1 MPYMGIQELK
11 DANIKSGSATG
22 DGSTTTFAIGW
33 TPPSE
38 QSLFVTINGVL
49 QSDAALSIS
58 GSNCVFTAAPASAD
72 AIEFKGIQSGGT
84 VTTLGDGVVN
94 AAQLGSNS
102 VVTASVADNN
112 ITTAKILDNNVTV
125 AKIAGS
131 AAAAAGTYLQQNG
144 TWSEVATGTTWQ
156 AVKTAD
162 FTAVAGEGYPCN
174 TTSGGIVATLPVGSA
189 GDTIEFFDYAGTFDT
204 NVLRITPGGS
214 DKIKGGTSSQ
224 EMDKE
229 RSGASLTFFDATQ
242 GWISTSGINEGTSAM
257 AIPTYNSETLITG
270 GGGSG
275 TDAIYNGGGGA
286 GGLLYYGAETPKTPN
301 GVALILQLGSVY
313 TVTIG
318 AGGSGTP
325 TGGTNGSDTVFS
337 GTGITTQTAVGGGKG
352 DASSGGSGGGR
363 GHGGGAG
370 GAGTANQGNSGG
382 SGVYCGPGYPSGG
395 GGGAGGAGA
404 ASSGCGT
411 PGAGGAGLNYS
422 ITGSSVNYA
431 AGGGA
436 GTWQAATAAAGGD
449 SAGAGNVAAPDGRG
463 GGGGADKDGGDGC
476 VILRMLTTDYSGTT
490 SGSPT
495 VTTDGSYTI
504 INYVASGTYT
514 A

>member
-72 AIEFKGIQSGGT
+72 DIEFKGIQSGGT

-102 VVTASVADNN
+102 VVTASIVDNN

-162 FTAVAGEGYPCN
+162 FTAVAAEGYPCN
-174 TTSGGIVATLPVGSA
+174 TTSGAIVATLPVGSA

-214 DKIKGGTSSQ
+214 DKIKGQ
-224 EMDKE
+224 AAAQQMDKE

-242 GWISTSGINEGTSAM
+242 GWVPTSGINEGTSALS
-257 AIPTYNSETLITG
+257 IPTFNVESLIIAG
-270 GGGSG
+270 GGGG
-275 TDAIYNGGGGA
+275 GAAYDGGGGA

-301 GVALILQLGSVY
+301 GVALILEQGSVY
-313 TVTIG
+313 TVTVGSGG
-318 AGGSGTP
+318 AGAPGANGT
-325 TGGTNGSDTVFS
+325 DTVFS
-337 GTGITTQTAVGGGKG
+337 GYGIVTQTAVGGGTG
-352 DASSGGSGGGR
+352 GSAVAGGSGGGR

-370 GAGTANQGNSGG
+370 GAGTTGQGNAGG

-395 GGGAGGAGA
+395 GGGAGGTGGN
-404 ASSGCGT
+404 SSGCGT
-411 PGAGGAGLNYS
+411 PGVGGAGLNYS

-436 GTWQAATAAAGGD
+436 GTWQGAYGAAGGD

-463 GGGGADKDGGDGC
+463 GGGGAAKDGGDGC
-476 VILRMLTTDYSGTT
+476 VILRMLTADYSST
-490 SGSPT
+490 STGSPA

-504 INYVASGTYT
+504 LNFTASGTYT